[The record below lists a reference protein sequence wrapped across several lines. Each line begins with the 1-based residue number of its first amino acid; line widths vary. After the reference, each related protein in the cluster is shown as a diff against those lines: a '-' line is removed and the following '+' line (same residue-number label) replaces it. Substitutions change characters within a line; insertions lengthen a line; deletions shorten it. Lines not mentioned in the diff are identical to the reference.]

1 MSLIDTILQ
10 ASRQRLEARK
20 VSLPLVQ
27 LKERALIAP
36 RASTSF
42 RAALHAHAFSVIA
55 EIKRRSPSAGEMDPK
70 NVENALKA
78 YDSNSAVS
86 AISILTDE
94 DHFGGRLEDLL
105 EARKRT
111 KKPLLRKD
119 FILDEY
125 QVWEARSHGADA
137 VLLMAA
143 LHVSDPGRSK
153 RLFDLATTLGMDVLF
168 ELGMA
173 GDSSVEEQRKI
184 IPRDALIWGVNSR
197 RFQTSR
203 FQAHAR
209 LGRLVG
215 KDLSIEAQA
224 HAALRAQIPKSKTA
238 VAESGIH
245 AYTDVH
251 ALADLGY
258 RAALIGTALLKK
270 GAVVGDAVGAFEA
283 EINRIGTDN
292 IGLSS
297 ARATS

>member
-1 MSLIDTILQ
+1 MSLIDDILR

-20 VSLPLVQ
+20 AALPLAR
-27 LKERALIAP
+27 LKELASSAP
-36 RASTSF
+36 RASMSF

-55 EIKRRSPSAGEMDPK
+55 EVKRRSPSAGEMDPK
-70 NVENALKA
+70 NVDNALKT
-78 YDSNSAVS
+78 YDANSAVS

-94 DHFGGRLEDLL
+94 DHFSGRIEYLSQ
-105 EARKRT
+105 ARQETR
-111 KKPLLRKD
+111 KPLLRKD

-125 QVWEARSHGADA
+125 QVWEARAHGADA
-137 VLLMAA
+137 VLLMAG
-143 LHVSDPGRSK
+143 LHVKDPGRPK

-173 GDSSVEEQRKI
+173 GDSSIEQQRSI

-203 FQAHAR
+203 LQAHAR
-209 LGRLVG
+209 IGRLVG
-215 KDLSIEAQA
+215 RDLSIEAQA
-224 HAALRAQIPKSKTA
+224 HAELREQIPKSKTA

-245 AYTDVH
+245 APADVH
-251 ALADLGY
+251 ALAELGY

-270 GAVVGDAVGAFEA
+270 GAVVSEVIGAFGA
-283 EINRIGTDN
+283 EIQTIGTVSL
-292 IGLSS
+292 GLNP